1 LWARGAFGKVETL
14 MGEDTKSGSE
24 RRVEERF
31 STYVAVEIEGQGKK
45 ARFGVTRDA
54 SGGGLLVA
62 TPSRFDVGAELV
74 LRLHDTNGPSPDA
87 SVRCTVVRVDEAQL
101 SSDEPWRYRLAVRFE
116 DPDAA
121 ARFLAERKGTV
132 PPAAT

>member
-1 LWARGAFGKVETL
+1 MWSGKAFGKVDPMT
-14 MGEDTKSGSE
+14 DDDKPSSE

-31 STYVAVEIEGQGKK
+31 ATYVAVEIEGQGKK

-74 LRLHDTNGPSPDA
+74 LRLHDSNGATTDA
-87 SVRCTVVRVDEAQL
+87 AVTCTVVRVDEAQVT
-101 SSDEPWRYRLAVRFE
+101 SDEPWRYRLAVRFE
-116 DPDAA
+116 DPEAA
-121 ARFLAERKGTV
+121 ARFLAERKATMP
-132 PPAAT
+132 PPA